1 MKNSDVDKEEGM
13 VIRKVGEK
21 EAAGYQ
27 QDWSIWLKMQ
37 EMTKWCVAKV
47 AGRKHQQNDLSYKP
61 GSSSCVTS
69 NFDGD
74 ESQSL
79 RVSK

>member
-1 MKNSDVDKEEGM
+1 M
-13 VIRKVGEK
+13 VIRKVEK
-21 EAAGYQ
+21 KKAAEYQ

-37 EMTKWCVAKV
+37 EITKDWKWCVAKV
-47 AGRKHQQNDLSYKP
+47 AGRKHQQNGLNYKS
-61 GSSSCVTS
+61 GSSRCVTS

-74 ESQSL
+74 ESQGS